1 MFGVRKDLD
10 YTNVTDKKIW
20 HPFSLQ
26 SLATK
31 DFVQIVNKIL
41 AGRHGL
47 LTYRDR
53 SVRIM

>member
-31 DFVQIVNKIL
+31 DFIQIVNKIL

-53 SVRIM
+53 GVRIM

>member
-1 MFGVRKDLD
+1 VFGIRKDLD
-10 YTNVTDKKIW
+10 YTKVTDKRIW

-31 DFVQIVNKIL
+31 DFVRIVNKIL

-53 SVRIM
+53 ADSIM